1 MNKQPI
7 VTVEELSSEE
17 ADWLYRELVR
27 YNRSRLRRSDHSTLT
42 VSLRDDKH
50 KLIGG
55 LVGEAYW
62 EWLYVGTLWVGE
74 NWRGQGYGAKL
85 LAAAEAEARA
95 RGCRHAYLDTFS
107 FQNLKFY
114 QNRGYVIFG
123 ELENFPPGQIRY
135 FLRKEL

>member
-42 VSLRDDKH
+42 VSLRDDKRR
-50 KLIGG
+50 LIGG

-62 EWLYVGTLWVGE
+62 EWLHIGAIWVRE
-74 NWRGQGYGAKL
+74 DWRGQGCGARL
-85 LAAAEAEARA
+85 LAAAETEARA

-107 FQNLKFY
+107 FQRTGRGARPQSTGKF
-114 QNRGYVIFG
+114 R
-123 ELENFPPGQIRY
+123 P
-135 FLRKEL
+135 